1 MNNQNETVWQKVKNV
16 TYNTFVWFNVFFF
29 SFIAYLFIED
39 SIVIDVEDYM
49 WNAEPFHGQWEME
62 NPVNYWC
69 FYYIFGVF
77 FCALVYLILKF
88 KKKHPRCV
96 WIGISLL
103 YLYFFLRWLYFIANP
118 INL

>member
-1 MNNQNETVWQKVKNV
+1 MNNQNKTVWQKAKNV

-29 SFIAYLFIED
+29 SFITYLFIED

-88 KKKHPRCV
+88 EKKHPRCV

-103 YLYFFLRWLYFIANP
+103 YLYFFLR
-118 INL
+118 